1 MHCGSPAPLA
11 DGLVPADQYPLALVL
26 GVSENHQL
34 GHVVHLGQRGVV
46 ALGSL
51 NDWEDQVH
59 VHSAEMVDH
68 LFQETAQRVAHGHE
82 S

>member
-11 DGLVPADQYPLALVL
+11 DGLVPADQCPLAPVL

-34 GHVVHLGQRGVV
+34 GHVVHLGQRGAV
-46 ALGSL
+46 AQSSL
-51 NDWEDQVH
+51 NDWVDQVH
-59 VHSAEMVDH
+59 VHSAEMMGH
-68 LFQETAQRVAHGHE
+68 LFQETALGVARGRE

>member
-11 DGLVPADQYPLALVL
+11 DGLVLEDQYPLALVL

-34 GHVVHLGQRGVV
+34 GHVVHLDQRGVV

-51 NDWEDQVH
+51 NDWEDQAH

-68 LFQETAQRVAHGHE
+68 LFPGIALEAAHGRE